1 MVKLTLKGKKYKL
14 PDRFTIDQWLQLVK
28 FDYLNPHTW
37 NKVMSIAIGVEEEVL
52 IDVDKESKILAISLI
67 INTMNA
73 RREFKVRDFN
83 SILFGEFI
91 DLDVYMV
98 VGVEKNLKTIVKL
111 LSDGTEWAD
120 EAMWLVDQY
129 SLFRVHTYRSYSNL
143 FGLNDKAEDEE
154 EDEDLEKYDP
164 NQVAKG
170 WYKIIVDLAD
180 NDLLKIDDI
189 TDQPLKKALNFM
201 AYKKE
206 KQLEENFKQLQQKRQ
221 YDLQRNR

>member
-1 MVKLTLKGKKYKL
+1 MVKLKLKGKRYRL
-14 PDRFTIDQWLQLVK
+14 PERFTVDQWLQLVK
-28 FDYLNPHTW
+28 FDYLNPHQW
-37 NKVMSIAIGVEEEVL
+37 NRVISIAIGVDEDLL

-67 INTMNA
+67 INAMNA
-73 RREFKVRDFN
+73 RREYKVRDFN
-83 SILFGEFI
+83 TITFGEFV

-98 VGVEKNLKTIVKL
+98 LGVEKNLKTIVNM

-129 SLFRVHTYRSYSNL
+129 SLFRVHMYRSYANL
-143 FGLNDKAEDEE
+143 FGLNDPTEDEDEE
-154 EDEDLEKYDP
+154 DLEAYDP
-164 NQVAKG
+164 NQVVKG

-180 NDLLKIDDI
+180 NDLLKIDAI